1 MTLTLAALLATTLA
15 GPPVE
20 VGVSR
25 VGETFTAEFRLP
37 RSAPAWGFFRSATAR
52 VGGQPW
58 RPVSW
63 TVLTPGVRLI
73 HRGRYDALVGAD
85 GKTVPRT
92 VRIRIAPF
100 TGDLISDYVPA
111 LRLGAD
117 GIALFDGHF
126 ALFSVPQASR
136 LDRLPADLADTPVGD
151 SGTRVRFVSSPGRLR
166 LAGDVSGYLAGRS
179 AGTYGLFDVPAAI
192 ERDGMT
198 TVVDM
203 TMPPWLADDVRS
215 FTPRVLARYRRQ
227 LGPAGALK
235 PTVLASWTG
244 AERPGLSLNGG
255 VLKGLVLMRLSGRQA
270 TTPNPSVRSAAH
282 RFIAHESA
290 HFWLGQALEYQ
301 RTADSWIM
309 EGGADL
315 LAIRTLAAEEPAFDA
330 RAALQRSLAGC
341 LAATRRGALASA
353 GERGDPEPWYDC
365 GAVLSLVA
373 ERVTGG
379 DFGTFVRRMIAANPD
394 GRISTAEW
402 LGLLD
407 RAAPGRNLAR
417 RALPLIEQPQANAVG
432 WTALLGAAGI
442 RFRLRPD
449 RTPELL

>member
-117 GIALFDGHF
+117 GIA
-126 ALFSVPQASR
+126 
-136 LDRLPADLADTPVGD
+136 
-151 SGTRVRFVSSPGRLR
+151 
-166 LAGDVSGYLAGRS
+166 
-179 AGTYGLFDVPAAI
+179 LFDVPAAI